1 MTREID
7 QDGDK
12 NQIWLHFFGHV
23 SFSSNDSP
31 KTEFRVEIE
40 SLTGAETAE
49 SSVLFAARA
58 LLSEPAGEQVLN
70 RLCARAL
77 KA

>member
-1 MTREID
+1 MTRDID

-12 NQIWLHFFGHV
+12 NQIWLHFFGRV

-31 KTEFRVEIE
+31 KTEFRIEIE
-40 SLTGAETAE
+40 SLTGAE

-77 KA
+77 RA